1 MSVFKYLSS
10 VVDQKASS
18 PQGNGNAR
26 SSSERETMGESIFK
40 KRAGIE
46 KQVEEFMDRVSE
58 AGP

>member
-1 MSVFKYLSS
+1 LIKKPLLLRGTET
-10 VVDQKASS
+10 
-18 PQGNGNAR
+18 PG